1 MNASTAWLIIKVAL
15 ALLPKIIAMIEEEKH
30 KQVGR
35 DEIVDAVVKRFED
48 VEARAKAARDNAAA
62 NINNGVRNNQFQRD

>member
-15 ALLPKIIAMIEEEKH
+15 ALLPKIITMIEEEKH